1 MLRRAVI
8 GVLLAISSSAAL
20 AVDPLTLILLRI
32 VRDQIITAA
41 AEAAYDRLQEPKP
54 QAGPIVFPAHP
65 YDLDDAKL
73 RTLIEEGFVH
83 LTSAQREEV
92 FASVKRILA
101 DPKNA
106 PMRFHIIE
114 ELALKASAVRQA
126 HEQLN
131 TLSQVRKRAIANE
144 AREEYRKL
152 KPEERQ
158 QMLVVLQS
166 GVMPIPHD
174 LNDMI
179 LAEFRSVPSAE
190 GAIPAAAAVPVAP
203 AVPAATAV
211 PTAAS
216 VPAGAAAPIAA
227 SAPAPASAPV
237 VQK

>member
-1 MLRRAVI
+1 MLRRIVI
-8 GVLLAISSSAAL
+8 GGLLAISSSAAL

-32 VRDQIITAA
+32 LRDQIITAA
-41 AEAAYDRLQEPKP
+41 AEAAYDKLQEPKP
-54 QAGPIVFPAHP
+54 RGPIVFPAHP

-83 LTSAQREEV
+83 LTRAQRDEV
-92 FASVKRILA
+92 FASVQRILA

-131 TLSQVRKRAIANE
+131 TLSDVRKRAIATE

-152 KPEERQ
+152 ASEERQ
-158 QMLVVLQS
+158 QMLGVLQS
-166 GVMPIPHD
+166 GVMPIPRD

-179 LAEFRSVPSAE
+179 LVEFRSVPAPETVTPPASS
-190 GAIPAAAAVPVAP
+190 GTPPAASP
-203 AVPAATAV
+203 PAA
-211 PTAAS
+211 PE
-216 VPAGAAAPIAA
+216 
-227 SAPAPASAPV
+227 PV
-237 VQK
+237 VQR

>member
-1 MLRRAVI
+1 MLRRVVV

-32 VRDQIITAA
+32 LRDQIITAA
-41 AEAAYDRLQEPKP
+41 AEAAYESMTAPKP
-54 QAGPIVFPAHP
+54 AGPIVFPAHP
-65 YDLDDAKL
+65 YDLDDARL

-83 LTSAQREEV
+83 LTRAQRDEV

-131 TLSQVRKRAIANE
+131 TLSDVRKRAIVNE

-158 QMLVVLQS
+158 QMLAVLQS
-166 GVMPIPHD
+166 GVMPIPRD

-179 LAEFRSVPSAE
+179 LAEFRSVPAPE
-190 GAIPAAAAVPVAP
+190 TVTPAASSG
-203 AVPAATAV
+203 
-211 PTAAS
+211 AS
-216 VPAGAAAPIAA
+216 PAA
-227 SAPAPASAPV
+227 SAPAVPVPV
-237 VQK
+237 VQR

>member
-1 MLRRAVI
+1 MLRRIVV

-73 RTLIEEGFVH
+73 RALIEEGFVH

-106 PMRFHIIE
+106 SMRFHIIE

-126 HEQLN
+126 HEQMN

-158 QMLVVLQS
+158 QMLAVLQS
-166 GVMPIPHD
+166 GVMPIPRD

-179 LAEFRSVPSAE
+179 LAEFRSVPVPETVTPAASS
-190 GAIPAAAAVPVAP
+190 GTPAAASP
-203 AVPAATAV
+203 
-211 PTAAS
+211 
-216 VPAGAAAPIAA
+216 
-227 SAPAPASAPV
+227 PASAAPL
-237 VQK
+237 VQR